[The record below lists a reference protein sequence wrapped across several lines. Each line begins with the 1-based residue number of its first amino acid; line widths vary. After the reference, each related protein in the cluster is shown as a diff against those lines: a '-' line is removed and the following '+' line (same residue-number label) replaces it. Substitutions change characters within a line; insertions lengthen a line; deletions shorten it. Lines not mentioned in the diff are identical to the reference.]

1 MKIRKASLRDLATI
15 VDFNLRLAQE
25 TEQKQLDRDTV
36 TQGVANLLSDP
47 SRGEYFVA
55 EMDGTVVGQLMYTN
69 EWSDWRN
76 GNILWIQS
84 VYVHAEYRRQGV
96 FRALCQHL
104 HRYADES
111 TDVIGLRLY
120 VEVNNLN
127 AKTTYENLGFDSPGY
142 AVMERLFR

>member
-1 MKIRKASLRDLATI
+1 MKIRKASLSDLDTI
-15 VDFNLRLAQE
+15 VDFNLCLAQE
-25 TEQKQLDRDTV
+25 TEQKQLDQETV
-36 TQGVANLLSDP
+36 TKGVANLLSNP

-55 EMDGTVVGQLMYTN
+55 EIDDSVVGQLMYTN

-84 VYVHAEYRRQGV
+84 VYVHRDYRRRGV
-96 FRALCQHL
+96 FRALCEHL

-111 TDVIGLRLY
+111 TDAIGLRLY
-120 VEVNNLN
+120 VEVNNSN
-127 AKTTYENLGFDSPGY
+127 AQATYENLGFDTPGY